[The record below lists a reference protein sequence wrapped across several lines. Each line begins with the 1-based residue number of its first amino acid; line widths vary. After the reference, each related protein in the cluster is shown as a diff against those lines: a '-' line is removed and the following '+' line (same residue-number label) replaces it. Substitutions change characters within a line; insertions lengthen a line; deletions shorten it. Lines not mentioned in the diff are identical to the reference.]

1 MFEENARQIPA
12 LTGLAVIVCAVLIVA
27 MAPASLWAQQ
37 PADGHIGLP
46 IDWSHRHVIFT
57 NGASPSVAAA
67 TARDPRSWINWMQRS
82 SVLFQRPLGGAFPL
96 PASNARHTHVDWA
109 ISLGPSGGVPIAEAP
124 AKFSFSDS
132 GNLTFPASCNNDFV
146 VFPIAATPN
155 SGGQA
160 NIVALRNLYTGTT
173 SSSCP
178 NGPQTPPTT
187 NLTAPTFMWSYAVG
201 NGPIELSPALS
212 LDGTQVA
219 FIEASNHPMFDVLR
233 WSAGQGTDATHA
245 VAVGSGSTVTRLDYT
260 NITTPSC
267 PKKAVGTNN
276 NSSPYID
283 YASNAAFV
291 GADNGVLYHIA
302 NVFGP
307 AAPTLDFC
315 ITVNRNAV
323 LTSPVFDPVTQR
335 VFISDGFV
343 LYSYSVTP
351 VAFVSLRTITVG
363 GTASGDP
370 IVLSPILDSTN
381 GFIYLFSGTD
391 TTNTNAIVA
400 QVNRDLTT
408 VVTAPIGPAFT
419 GQFIL
424 DGDFDNAY
432 FANGPKTGA
441 GTLYACGTQAGNAAK
456 PSLYAMSFQATSGQM
471 NSTPVMSDNRNING
485 AGNPNGVCSPLLD
498 FFDGTTDRLFVGT
511 GQFLN
516 TGGAN
521 LVSEWDITTRIASNT
536 TAPNHT
542 AINEWGGTSGF
553 TPDNVS
559 TAPQAASIYFGTL
572 AAAPAATPC
581 GTGNFC
587 AVKLTQSG
595 LQ

>member
-1 MFEENARQIPA
+1 MFKGVVRETRSEAGSRRAIW
-12 LTGLAVIVCAVLIVA
+12 A
-27 MAPASLWAQQ
+27 MLLLMMVPASLCGQQ
-37 PADGHIGLP
+37 SSEGHIGLP

-67 TARDPRSWINWMQRS
+67 TARDPRSWINWAQRS
-82 SVLFQRPLGGAFPL
+82 SVLFQRPVGVAPL
-96 PASNARHTHVDWA
+96 PRASTRRTHIDWA
-109 ISLGPSGGVPIAEAP
+109 ISLGPNGGVPIAEAP
-124 AKFSFSDS
+124 AKFSFSAS

-146 VFPIAATPN
+146 VFPIAATPKA
-155 SGGQA
+155 GGQA

-201 NGPIELSPALS
+201 TGPLELSPALS
-212 LDGTQVA
+212 LNGTQVA
-219 FIEASNHPMFDVLR
+219 FVEASSRPMFDVLT
-233 WSAGQGTDATHA
+233 WSAGQGIDATHA
-245 VAVGSGSTVTRLDYT
+245 VAPGGASTVTRLDYT
-260 NITTPSC
+260 NITTSSC
-267 PKKAVGTNN
+267 PRNATRNN
-276 NSSPYID
+276 SNSSPYID
-283 YASNAAFV
+283 YASNSAFV
-291 GADNGVLYHIA
+291 GADNGVLYHIK
-302 NVFGP
+302 NVFGST
-307 AAPTLDFC
+307 APSLDFC
-315 ITVNRNAV
+315 ITVKAGAV

-343 LYSYSVTP
+343 LYSY
-351 VAFVSLRTITVG
+351 FVSASSFTSERSITVA
-363 GTASGDP
+363 GTGASDP

-381 GFIYLFSGTD
+381 GLVYLFSGTD
-391 TTNTNAIVA
+391 LTNTNSIVA
-400 QVNRDLTT
+400 QVNRDQTT
-408 VVTAPIGPAFT
+408 LITAPIGPAFT

-432 FANGPKTGA
+432 FANGPTSGA
-441 GTLYACGTQAGNAAK
+441 GTLYACGTQAGNPNK

-471 NSTPVMSDNRNING
+471 NSTPVVSDNRNING
-485 AGNPNGVCSPLLD
+485 ASNPNGVCSPLLE

-511 GQFLN
+511 GQFNN

-521 LVSEWDITTRIASNT
+521 LVTEWDITNRIATST

-542 AINEWGGTSGF
+542 AINEWGGTSAF

-572 AAAPAATPC
+572 AAAPGATPC
-581 GTGNFC
+581 GNGNFC